1 MRILIATP
9 EFPPKVGGMGRSA
22 YRIGRAFVDAGHA
35 TTILTYDRSVDTQV
49 TPYTKIECSNDN
61 DLRVLRVGPIA
72 AKRTGVVPQV
82 KATLKRQFVAQSL
95 RTIQECPLPEIVFS
109 LGLIDAGFVG
119 LCISQT
125 LGCPHVVS
133 ARGADVG
140 TEIFQSEKFPLAQW
154 VISRSS
160 AVTFVNKYLFEVATA
175 VFGRSNNQY
184 IIKNGIADIG
194 EITAQQRERWRIEMR
209 DRLSIPLN
217 AEVIGWTGTFRQKK
231 GIQFLDQAFRILVSE
246 NRNVYLL
253 IVGGPR
259 NEIERAL
266 CPSLDDTGDFGKRI
280 RRVGLV
286 EKPTDVYPY
295 YASMDT
301 FMYPSLD
308 DGMSNSILEA
318 MAFGLPVVATDI
330 FADVATHNETALL
343 VQRFDALALANG
355 ARQLLDDYALRKSIG
370 DKARDFILREFTS
383 DKERDAYLVLF
394 NELIDSHSSQAV

>member
-22 YRIGRAFVDAGHA
+22 FRIGKAFVDAGHA
-35 TTILTYDRSVDTQV
+35 TTILTYDRSADTQV
-49 TPYTKIECSNDN
+49 TPYTKVEYLDDR
-61 DLRVLRVGPIA
+61 DLPVLRVGPIA

-82 KATLKRQFVAQSL
+82 KATLKRQFVAESL
-95 RTIQECPLPEIVFS
+95 RTIQEGALPEIVFS

-119 LCISQT
+119 LCIAQT

-160 AVTFVNKYLFEVATA
+160 AVTFVNRYLFEVAMA
-175 VFGRSNNQY
+175 VFGRSSNQY

-194 EITAQQRERWRIEMR
+194 GVTAQQRERWRIEIR
-209 DRLSIPLN
+209 ERLSIPID

-231 GIQFLDQAFRILVSE
+231 GIQFLDQAFRILVE
-246 NRNVYLL
+246 EKRNVYLL

-259 NEIERAL
+259 NEVERAL
-266 CPSLDDTGDFGKRI
+266 CPSLDDTGAAGKRI

-295 YASMDT
+295 YAAMDT

-318 MAFGLPVVATDI
+318 MAFGLPVIATDI

-343 VQRFDALALANG
+343 VRRFDALALSNAV
-355 ARQLLDDYALRKSIG
+355 RRFLDDVTLRKAIG
-370 DKARDFILREFTS
+370 DKAREFILKEFTS
-383 DKERDAYLVLF
+383 DKERDAYLSLF
-394 NELIDSHSSQAV
+394 KELVGQHATQVG